1 MVRWNAAS
9 CNVALAFIIASLGTS
24 SNAAAQ
30 QQNRLQSSG
39 DAPAHWSASSATRAA
54 SAPPIDYDTARLE
67 RRLDAVRA
75 TGPIV
80 LDGVLDEPS
89 WRDAPMATHFIQN
102 DPREGEAAT
111 YDTEVRVLYD
121 DEAIYFGVFARDE
134 EPGRLTVND
143 LKKDF
148 NTNNSDGFRIVLDTF
163 HDARNGYTF
172 ATNPAG
178 AKYDA
183 QMANEGRERNSDWD
197 GIWDVATRVTETG
210 WYAELR
216 IPFRTLKFE
225 SRDTQTWG
233 VNFERK
239 LRRLNE
245 DSYWSPLPR
254 IYDLDRVSM
263 AGTVEGFRGL
273 RPGMNLRFKPYAAT
287 TSSTISGRRTTGEVD
302 AGLDVKYGVTSG
314 LVWDFTVNTDFS
326 QVEADEQQIN
336 LTRFS
341 LFFPEKRDFFLENS
355 GIFQFGTNAGQFGG
369 GGQGGGGGGGREM
382 RLFFS
387 RRIGLSDA
395 GEPIPI
401 LGGTRLTGR
410 QGAFSLGVL
419 NIQQRETDAVSAAN
433 FTALRLRRDILAN
446 SDIGAVFLNKEQG
459 GPHFNRIAGVDA
471 NFRFG
476 DFSANA
482 YLAKSF
488 SPDPLARAIGNEFGS
503 RAGFNY
509 QSRTWQAQAGH
520 SGIGERFNDE
530 MGFVPRQGIHNFDG
544 RFGRQV
550 RPAAI
555 SKWLRQMQPHWEFD
569 LFTRQRDGA
578 LETSYQGYHWNFQ
591 FQDGSNAEI
600 GFNPMIEDVPE
611 AFTINSATQT
621 RVNPGRYEFTEHFAF
636 WRTNEAALVSFNTRY
651 AAGNFYDGYRRNLN
665 FGPSMRLNEKF
676 NASLN
681 LQFNDIS
688 LSTGAF
694 LSKLVTTRINYNFNT
709 KMFFNA
715 LVQYNSDNHQ
725 WTSNLRFNIIHRPL
739 SDFFLVYN
747 ERRDERTG
755 ILLSRAV
762 IAKMTYLMAF

>member
-1 MVRWNAAS
+1 MVRFDATA
-9 CNVALAFIIASLGTS
+9 CAVACVLISIHAGFPSD
-24 SNAAAQ
+24 AAAQ
-30 QQNRLQSSG
+30 QQQNPPQNTNG
-39 DAPAHWSASSATRAA
+39 AA
-54 SAPPIDYDTARLE
+54 SAASIDYSTARLE
-67 RRLDAVRA
+67 RRLEAVRA
-75 TGPIV
+75 TGPIT
-80 LDGVLDEPS
+80 LDGALDEPS
-89 WRDAPMATHFIQN
+89 WADAPRATHFIQN
-102 DPREGEAAT
+102 DPREGEPAT
-111 YDTEVRVLYD
+111 YDTEVRVVYD

-134 EPGRLTVND
+134 EPGRVIVND

-183 QMANEGRERNSDWD
+183 QMVNEGRERNADWD
-197 GIWDVATRVTETG
+197 GIWDVATQVAETG
-210 WYAELR
+210 WYAEIR

-225 SRDTQTWG
+225 NRDIQTWG
-233 VNFERK
+233 INFERK
-239 LRRLNE
+239 LRRVNE

-263 AGTVEGFRGL
+263 AGTVEGLRGV

-287 TSSTISGRRTTGEVD
+287 ASSTLLGRPTIGEFD

-326 QVEADEQQIN
+326 QVEVDEQQIN

-355 GIFQFGTNAGQFGG
+355 GIFQFGSQV
-369 GGQGGGGGGGREM
+369 QGGANRQNEL

-387 RRIGLSDA
+387 RRIGLSDDGA
-395 GEPIPI
+395 PIPI

-410 QGAFSLGVL
+410 QGAYSLGVI
-419 NIQQRETDAVSAAN
+419 NIQQRETDAASSAN

-446 SDIGAVFLNKEQG
+446 SDIGAVFLNKEEG
-459 GPHFNRIAGVDA
+459 GPNYNRVAGLDA

-476 DFSANA
+476 LLSLNGYVAKTFSPATTTATRGNA
-482 YLAKSF
+482 YAT
-488 SPDPLARAIGNEFGS
+488 
-503 RAGFNY
+503 RAGIDYENREWRF
-509 QSRTWQAQAGH
+509 QVGH
-520 SGIGERFNDE
+520 GSIGERFNDE
-530 MGFVPRQGIHNFDG
+530 LGFAPRLGIHNIDAW
-544 RFGRQV
+544 FGRRW
-550 RPAAI
+550 RPAAV
-555 SKWLRQMQPHWEFD
+555 STWLRQMQPHWEFD
-569 LFTRQRDGA
+569 MFTRQTGGA
-578 LETSYQGYHWNFQ
+578 LDTRFVGYHWNFN
-591 FQDGSNAEI
+591 FQDGSGAEV
-600 GFNPMIEDVPE
+600 GVNQYAEDIPVP
-611 AFTINSATQT
+611 FTINRSTGT
-621 RVNPGRYEFTEHFAF
+621 RVGAGRYDFPEYFGF
-636 WRTNEAALVSFNTRY
+636 WRTNEAARVSLNTRY
-651 AAGNFYDGYRRNLN
+651 STGPFYDGYRRSVTL
-665 FGPSMRLNEKF
+665 GPSVRLNENF
-676 NASLN
+676 NAAVN
-681 LQFNDIS
+681 LQLNDIS
-688 LSTGAF
+688 LATGAF
-694 LSKLVTTRINYNFNT
+694 VTKLVTTRVNYNFNT